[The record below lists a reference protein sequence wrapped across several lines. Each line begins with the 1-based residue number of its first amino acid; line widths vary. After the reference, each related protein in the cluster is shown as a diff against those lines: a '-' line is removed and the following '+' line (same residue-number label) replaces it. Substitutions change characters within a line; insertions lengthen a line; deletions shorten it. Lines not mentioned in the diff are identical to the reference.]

1 MPERFATVDEFLA
14 AQAPEQRAA
23 VESLR
28 VLVHEAE
35 PRLTEIVKWNSPDYT
50 LDGVDRLTINAV
62 GTRPVRLIL
71 HFGTGRAE
79 DKGAAPTFSGDPD
92 RLLTW
97 HSDIRASLVMP
108 TAGEL
113 PSMRDAIIAVIR
125 AWLSEGVAG
134 PTNDPSWLLVVGA
147 AYTRTVAT
155 LDDLRR
161 TAVGLPGSEERA
173 TMGGAAWFVRGKLY
187 AWECHPWPSIPA
199 DMRAIIAAELVVG
212 VKVAERLDALA
223 LVEME
228 PDVFLRTT
236 TTWGEPKVA
245 FRMAGIDDDHLA
257 ELVTEAWRVQAPKY
271 LRRELDDG
279 GS

>member
-1 MPERFATVDEFLA
+1 M
-14 AQAPEQRAA
+14 
-23 VESLR
+23 
-28 VLVHEAE
+28 
-35 PRLTEIVKWNSPDYT
+35 
-50 LDGVDRLTINAV
+50 
-62 GTRPVRLIL
+62 
-71 HFGTGRAE
+71 
-79 DKGAAPTFSGDPD
+79 
-92 RLLTW
+92 
-97 HSDIRASLVMP
+97 
-108 TAGEL
+108 
-113 PSMRDAIIAVIR
+113 
-125 AWLSEGVAG
+125 
-134 PTNDPSWLLVVGA
+134 
-147 AYTRTVAT
+147 AT

-223 LVEME
+223 LVEMA

-271 LRRELDDG
+271 LRRELDEL